1 MAYKTIY
8 PYNNKVL
15 KEYENASDEDLEQ
28 ALSSGHQVYQQ
39 WRTENPRSRGVVLQ
53 KVADLMKQKR
63 TDLAKA
69 MTYDMGKLLTESL
82 GEVDLCIW
90 IAEYYAEHGSYLLQ
104 PEPLDTK
111 KGHGY
116 YLKQATGV
124 LVAVEPWNF
133 PLYQV
138 MRVFAPN
145 YMVGNP
151 IILKSASICPTSVQ
165 MFADLVQDAGAPK
178 GAFTNLFIDYDQVAR
193 AIEDPRVAGVCLTG
207 SERAGAS
214 VAQSA
219 GKALKKSTLELGGN
233 DAFIILAD
241 ADWDEL
247 KQVVPQARL
256 YNAGQVCT
264 SSKRFIVMDSMYDQ
278 FLEILQTAF
287 SQVKMGDPMDEATT
301 LAPLSS
307 KGAKEKLQ
315 SQVDAAIAGGA
326 QVYYGNQPVDLPGQ
340 FFQPTI
346 LTDIAHDNP
355 IFDQEL
361 FGPVASVYRVHD
373 EAEAIALANDSS
385 YGLGGTV
392 FSSDL
397 EHAKKVAAQ
406 VETGMSFI
414 NAGWSSTPDM
424 PFGGVKNS
432 GYGREL
438 SALGIESFIN
448 YHLVL
453 EP

>member
-28 ALSSGHQVYQQ
+28 ALSAGHQVYQQ
-39 WRTENPRSRGVVLQ
+39 WRTEDPRSRGVILQ

-63 TDLAKA
+63 TGLAQA

-145 YMVGNP
+145 FMVGNP

-278 FLEILQTAF
+278 FLELLQTAF

-326 QVYYGNQPVDLPGQ
+326 KVYYGNQPVDLPGQ

-424 PFGGVKNS
+424 PFGGIKNS

>member
-28 ALSSGHQVYQQ
+28 ALSAGHQVYQQ
-39 WRTENPRSRGVVLQ
+39 WRTEDPRSRGVVLQ

-63 TDLAKA
+63 TDLAQA

-145 YMVGNP
+145 FMVGNP

-233 DAFIILAD
+233 DAFIILSD

-424 PFGGVKNS
+424 PFGGIKNS

>member
-39 WRTENPRSRGVVLQ
+39 WRTEDPRSRGVILQ

-424 PFGGVKNS
+424 PFGGIKNS

>member
-39 WRTENPRSRGVVLQ
+39 WRTEDPRSRGVVLQ

-278 FLEILQTAF
+278 FLEFLQTAF

>member
-28 ALSSGHQVYQQ
+28 ALSAGHQVYQQ
-39 WRTENPRSRGVVLQ
+39 WRTEDPRSRGVILQ

-63 TDLAKA
+63 TDLAQA

-145 YMVGNP
+145 FMVGNP

-278 FLEILQTAF
+278 FLELLQAAF
-287 SQVKMGDPMDEATT
+287 SQVKMGDPMDKATT

-355 IFDQEL
+355 IFNQEL

-424 PFGGVKNS
+424 PFGGIKNS

>member
-28 ALSSGHQVYQQ
+28 ALSAGHQVYQQ
-39 WRTENPRSRGVVLQ
+39 WRTEDPRSRGVILQ

-63 TDLAKA
+63 TDLAQA

-111 KGHGY
+111 NGHGY
-116 YLKQATGV
+116 YLKQSTGV

-278 FLEILQTAF
+278 FLELLQAAF

-424 PFGGVKNS
+424 PFGGIKNS

>member
-28 ALSSGHQVYQQ
+28 ALSEGHQVYQQ
-39 WRTENPRSRGVVLQ
+39 WRTEDPRSRGVVLQ

-63 TDLAKA
+63 TDLAQA

-111 KGHGY
+111 NGHGY
-116 YLKQATGV
+116 YLKQSTGV

-287 SQVKMGDPMDEATT
+287 SQVKMGDPMDEDTT

-326 QVYYGNQPVDLPGQ
+326 KVYYGNQPVDLPGQ

-424 PFGGVKNS
+424 PFGGIKNS

>member
-28 ALSSGHQVYQQ
+28 ALSAGHQVYQQ
-39 WRTENPRSRGVVLQ
+39 WRTEDPRSRGVVLQ

-63 TDLAKA
+63 TDLAQA

>member
-15 KEYENASDEDLEQ
+15 KEYENASDKDLEQ
-28 ALSSGHQVYQQ
+28 ALSAGHQVYQQ
-39 WRTENPRSRGVVLQ
+39 WRTEDPRSRGVILQ

-278 FLEILQTAF
+278 FLELLQTAF

-326 QVYYGNQPVDLPGQ
+326 KVYYGNQPVNLPGQ

-397 EHAKKVAAQ
+397 DHAKKVAAQ

-424 PFGGVKNS
+424 PFGGIKNS

>member
-28 ALSSGHQVYQQ
+28 ALSAGHQVYQQ
-39 WRTENPRSRGVVLQ
+39 WRTEDPRSRGVILQ

-63 TDLAKA
+63 TDLAQA

-278 FLEILQTAF
+278 FLELLQAAF
-287 SQVKMGDPMDEATT
+287 SQVKMGDPMDKATT

-326 QVYYGNQPVDLPGQ
+326 KVYYGNQPVDLPGQ

-424 PFGGVKNS
+424 PFGGIKNS

>member
-15 KEYENASDEDLEQ
+15 KEYENASDKDLEQ

-39 WRTENPRSRGVVLQ
+39 WRTEDPRSRGVVLQ

-63 TDLAKA
+63 TDLAQA

-278 FLEILQTAF
+278 FLELLQAAF

-307 KGAKEKLQ
+307 KEAKEKLQ

-424 PFGGVKNS
+424 PFGGIKNS

>member
-28 ALSSGHQVYQQ
+28 ALSAGHQVYQQ
-39 WRTENPRSRGVVLQ
+39 WRTEDPRSRGVVLQ

-63 TDLAKA
+63 TDLAQA

-116 YLKQATGV
+116 YLKQAIGV

-278 FLEILQTAF
+278 FLELLQTAF

-307 KGAKEKLQ
+307 KEAKEKLQ

-424 PFGGVKNS
+424 PFGGIKNS

>member
-28 ALSSGHQVYQQ
+28 ALSAGHQVYQQ
-39 WRTENPRSRGVVLQ
+39 WRTEDPRSRGVVLQ

-63 TDLAKA
+63 TDLAQA

-116 YLKQATGV
+116 YLKQAIGV

-278 FLEILQTAF
+278 FLELLQAAF
-287 SQVKMGDPMDEATT
+287 SQVKMGDPMDKATT

-326 QVYYGNQPVDLPGQ
+326 KVYYGNQPVDLPGQ

-424 PFGGVKNS
+424 PFGGIKNS

-438 SALGIESFIN
+438 SSLGIESFIN

>member
-28 ALSSGHQVYQQ
+28 ALSAGHQVYQQ
-39 WRTENPRSRGVVLQ
+39 WRTEDPRSRGVILQ

-145 YMVGNP
+145 FMVGNP

-278 FLEILQTAF
+278 FLELLQTAF

-307 KGAKEKLQ
+307 KEAKEKLQ

-424 PFGGVKNS
+424 PFGGIKNS

>member
-90 IAEYYAEHGSYLLQ
+90 IAEYYAEHGFYLLQ

-124 LVAVEPWNF
+124 LVAAEPWNF

-278 FLEILQTAF
+278 FLEFLQTAF

-301 LAPLSS
+301 LATLSS

>member
-28 ALSSGHQVYQQ
+28 ALSAGHQVYQQ
-39 WRTENPRSRGVVLQ
+39 WRTEDPRSRGVVLQ

-63 TDLAKA
+63 TDLAQA

-145 YMVGNP
+145 FMVGNP

-278 FLEILQTAF
+278 FLELLQTAF

-326 QVYYGNQPVDLPGQ
+326 KVYYGNQPVDLPGQ

-424 PFGGVKNS
+424 PFGGIKNS

>member
-28 ALSSGHQVYQQ
+28 ALSAGHQVYQQ
-39 WRTENPRSRGVVLQ
+39 WRTEDPRSRGVILQ

-178 GAFTNLFIDYDQVAR
+178 GAFTNLFINYDQVAR

-278 FLEILQTAF
+278 FLEMLQAAF
-287 SQVKMGDPMDEATT
+287 SQVKMGDPMDKATT

-424 PFGGVKNS
+424 PFGGIKNS

>member
-28 ALSSGHQVYQQ
+28 ALSAGHQVYQQ
-39 WRTENPRSRGVVLQ
+39 WRTEDPRSRGVVLQ

-63 TDLAKA
+63 TDLAQA

-307 KGAKEKLQ
+307 KEAKEKLQ

-326 QVYYGNQPVDLPGQ
+326 KVYYGNQPVDLPGQ

-424 PFGGVKNS
+424 PFGGIKNS

>member
-28 ALSSGHQVYQQ
+28 ALSAGHQVYQQ
-39 WRTENPRSRGVVLQ
+39 WRTEDPRSRGVILQ

-63 TDLAKA
+63 TDLAQA

-145 YMVGNP
+145 FMVGNP

-193 AIEDPRVAGVCLTG
+193 AIEDPRIAGVCLTG

-278 FLEILQTAF
+278 FLELLQTAF

-326 QVYYGNQPVDLPGQ
+326 KVYYGNQPVDLPGQ

-424 PFGGVKNS
+424 PFGGIKNS

>member
-63 TDLAKA
+63 IDLAKA

-145 YMVGNP
+145 YIVGNP

>member
-28 ALSSGHQVYQQ
+28 ALSAGHQVYQQ
-39 WRTENPRSRGVVLQ
+39 WRTEDPRSRGVILQ

-63 TDLAKA
+63 TDLAQA

-145 YMVGNP
+145 FMVGNP

-233 DAFIILAD
+233 DAFIILDD

-326 QVYYGNQPVDLPGQ
+326 KVYYGNQPVDLPGQ

-424 PFGGVKNS
+424 PFGGIKNS

>member
-28 ALSSGHQVYQQ
+28 ALSAGHQVYQQ
-39 WRTENPRSRGVVLQ
+39 WRTEDPRSRGVVLQ

-63 TDLAKA
+63 TDLAQA

-278 FLEILQTAF
+278 FLELLQAAF
-287 SQVKMGDPMDEATT
+287 SQVKMGDPMDKATT

-355 IFDQEL
+355 IFNQEL

>member
-39 WRTENPRSRGVVLQ
+39 WRTEDPRSRGVVLQ

-278 FLEILQTAF
+278 FLEMLQAAF
-287 SQVKMGDPMDEATT
+287 SQAKMGDPMDKATT

-307 KGAKEKLQ
+307 KEAKEKLQ

-424 PFGGVKNS
+424 PFGGIKNS

>member
-39 WRTENPRSRGVVLQ
+39 WRTEDPRSRGVVLQ

-63 TDLAKA
+63 TDLAQA

-241 ADWDEL
+241 ANWDEL

-278 FLEILQTAF
+278 FLELLQTAF

-424 PFGGVKNS
+424 PFGGIKNS

>member
-39 WRTENPRSRGVVLQ
+39 WRTEDPRSRGVVLQ

>member
-278 FLEILQTAF
+278 FLEILQTDF

>member
-28 ALSSGHQVYQQ
+28 ALSAGHQVYQQ
-39 WRTENPRSRGVVLQ
+39 WRTEDSRSRGVVLQ

-63 TDLAKA
+63 TDLAQA

-278 FLEILQTAF
+278 FLELLQTAF

>member
-39 WRTENPRSRGVVLQ
+39 WRTEDPRSRGVVLQ

-278 FLEILQTAF
+278 FLELLQTAF

-424 PFGGVKNS
+424 PFGGIKNS

>member
-39 WRTENPRSRGVVLQ
+39 WRTEDPRSRGVILQ

-63 TDLAKA
+63 TDLAQA

-165 MFADLVQDAGAPK
+165 MFADLVQEAGAPK

-424 PFGGVKNS
+424 PFGGIKNS

>member
-39 WRTENPRSRGVVLQ
+39 WRTEDPRSRGVVLQ

-63 TDLAKA
+63 TDLAQA

-111 KGHGY
+111 NGHGY
-116 YLKQATGV
+116 YLKQSTGV

-278 FLEILQTAF
+278 FLELLQTAF

-307 KGAKEKLQ
+307 KEAKEKLQ

-424 PFGGVKNS
+424 PFGGIKNS

>member
-28 ALSSGHQVYQQ
+28 ALSAGHQVYQQ
-39 WRTENPRSRGVVLQ
+39 WRTEDPRSRGVILQ

-63 TDLAKA
+63 TDLAQA

-145 YMVGNP
+145 FMVGNP

-326 QVYYGNQPVDLPGQ
+326 KVYYGNQPVDLPGQ

-414 NAGWSSTPDM
+414 NAGWSSTPDI
-424 PFGGVKNS
+424 PFGGIKNS

>member
-28 ALSSGHQVYQQ
+28 ALSAGHQVYQQ
-39 WRTENPRSRGVVLQ
+39 WRTEDPRSRGVVLQ

-63 TDLAKA
+63 TDLAQA

-278 FLEILQTAF
+278 FLEMLQTAF

-424 PFGGVKNS
+424 PFGGIKNS

>member
-28 ALSSGHQVYQQ
+28 ALSAGHQVYQQ
-39 WRTENPRSRGVVLQ
+39 WRTEDPRSRGVILQ

-63 TDLAKA
+63 TDLAQA

-145 YMVGNP
+145 FMVGNP

-326 QVYYGNQPVDLPGQ
+326 KVYYGNQPVDLPGQ

-438 SALGIESFIN
+438 GALGIESFIN

>member
-39 WRTENPRSRGVVLQ
+39 WRTEYPRSRGVVLQ

>member
-39 WRTENPRSRGVVLQ
+39 WRTEDPRSRGVILQ

-278 FLEILQTAF
+278 FLELLQTAF

-424 PFGGVKNS
+424 PFGGIKNS

>member
-28 ALSSGHQVYQQ
+28 ALSAGHQVYQQ
-39 WRTENPRSRGVVLQ
+39 WRTEDPRSRGVVLQ

-63 TDLAKA
+63 TDLAQA

-116 YLKQATGV
+116 YLKQAIGV

-278 FLEILQTAF
+278 FLELLQAAF
-287 SQVKMGDPMDEATT
+287 SQVKMGDPMDKATT

-307 KGAKEKLQ
+307 KEAKEKLQ

-424 PFGGVKNS
+424 PFGGIKNS

-438 SALGIESFIN
+438 SSLGIESFIN

>member
-28 ALSSGHQVYQQ
+28 ALSAGHQVYQQ
-39 WRTENPRSRGVVLQ
+39 WRTEDPRSRGVILQ

-63 TDLAKA
+63 TDLAQA

-145 YMVGNP
+145 FMVGNP

-233 DAFIILAD
+233 DAFIILDD

-264 SSKRFIVMDSMYDQ
+264 SSKRFIIMDSMYDQ

-326 QVYYGNQPVDLPGQ
+326 KVYYGNQPVDLPGQ

-424 PFGGVKNS
+424 PFGGIKNS